1 MKKLF
6 LFTLLF
12 LLTISF
18 VSASEELKM
27 VCGPKNSDMWKLS
40 NHISS
45 ALTEVKVGS
54 KRGGPDVR
62 LISSSGPYESI
73 KTLFSQ
79 TSDVAVIDALSAYE
93 ATSGKGRFSELLR
106 RDVLALAVV
115 GLEVE
120 HFVLVS
126 SKSEKN
132 DVSDMT
138 EKMVYLGRR
147 GDYRR
152 YGAYVSLKSLGVE
165 NFHEGGAEWNYDT
178 SAELM
183 IDGSIDG
190 AVYFGI
196 PPVKAVNDIKKIMGG
211 ALVILSVDESKISE
225 MRKSYPVWF
234 SYTVAANKYPKQKE
248 PIVTLAKPV
257 LLVSTRSLNK
267 KTARGLLSCLFNAKS
282 VEYLNSVQLPIDAQM
297 SRRYKVIEY
306 HPGAEEF
313 YSGRDN

>member
-1 MKKLF
+1 MKKVF
-6 LFTLLF
+6 FFTLLF
-12 LLTISF
+12 VLIISL

-40 NHISS
+40 NHIGS
-45 ALTEVKVGS
+45 ALTEVKISS
-54 KRGGPDVR
+54 KGGGPDVQ

-73 KTLFSQ
+73 KMLFSHD
-79 TSDVAVIDALSAYE
+79 SNLAIVDALSAYE
-93 ATSGKGRFSELLR
+93 ATSGVGRFSKLLR
-106 RDVLALAVV
+106 RDVLALAVL

-126 SKSEKN
+126 AKSEKN
-132 DVSDMT
+132 NVLDMT
-138 EKMVYLGRR
+138 EKMIYLGRK

-165 NFHEGGAEWNYDT
+165 NFHEGGNEWDYET

-196 PPVKAVNDIKKIMGG
+196 PPVKAVQDIKKVMGSS
-211 ALVILSVDESKISE
+211 LVILSVDDSAVSE
-225 MRKSYPVWF
+225 LRGSSPIWF
-234 SYTVAANKYPKQKE
+234 SHTIAANKYPKQKE
-248 PIVTLAKPV
+248 PVVTVAKPI

-267 KTARGLLSCLFNAKS
+267 KTAKALLSDLFDAKS
-282 VEYLNSVQLPIDAQM
+282 MEYLNSVNLPIDAQM
-297 SRRYKVIEY
+297 SQRYKVIEY
-306 HPGAEEF
+306 HPGAVEF
-313 YSGRDN
+313 FKSGGD